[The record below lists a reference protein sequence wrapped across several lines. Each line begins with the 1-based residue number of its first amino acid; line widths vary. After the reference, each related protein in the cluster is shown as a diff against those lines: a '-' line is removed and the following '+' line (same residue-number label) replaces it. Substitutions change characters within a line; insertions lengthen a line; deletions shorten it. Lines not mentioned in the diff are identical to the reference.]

1 MIVRDFM
8 TKNPI
13 YTNPKELI
21 ANVKNMMDREQI
33 TKVPVLDDS
42 GKLIGVITKTDL
54 KKTMPSNATTL
65 DIYELSYL
73 LSKITVEK
81 VMKKQPITIQ
91 KDATIEEAAKIMSEK
106 GISSLI
112 VMDGE
117 VLSGILTK
125 TDLFRAV
132 VDMFGFKYDGV
143 RAEVEVSDNPG
154 ELAKISKA
162 IADQNGKIVSVITA
176 DGSDVSKRII
186 TLKIIGISKETVEEI
201 LKTLGADIKDL
212 R

>member
-8 TKNPI
+8 TKNPV

-21 ANVKNMMDREQI
+21 STVKNTMDREKI
-33 TKVPVLDDS
+33 SKMPVLDDA
-42 GKLIGVITKTDL
+42 GMLIGVITKTDL
-54 KKTMPSNATTL
+54 KKTMPSDATTL

-73 LSKITVEK
+73 ISKMTVEK
-81 VMKKQPITIQ
+81 VMKKNPITIQ
-91 KDATIEEAAKIMSEK
+91 KDATIEEAAKLMAEK
-106 GISSLI
+106 GISSVI
-112 VMDGE
+112 VMDGD
-117 VLSGILTK
+117 VLAGILTK
-125 TDLFRAV
+125 SDLFKAV

-143 RAEVEVSDNPG
+143 RASLEVSDNCG

-162 IADQNGKIVSVITA
+162 IADKQGKIVSFITA

-186 TLKIIGISKETVEEI
+186 TFKIIGLKKAEVEEI
-201 LKTLGADIKDL
+201 LKPLGVEIKDI

>member
-21 ANVKNMMDREQI
+21 SNVKSTMDREQI

-81 VMKKQPITIQ
+81 VMKTHPITIQ

-125 TDLFRAV
+125 TDLFKAV
-132 VDMFGFKYDGV
+132 VDMFGFRYEGV
-143 RAEVEVSDNPG
+143 RAEVEANDNPG

-162 IADQNGKIVSVITA
+162 IADKNGKIVSVITA

-201 LKTLGADIKDL
+201 LKSLSADIKDI

>member
-21 ANVKNMMDREQI
+21 SNVKSTMDREKI
-33 TKVPVLDDS
+33 TKVPVLDES

-73 LSKITVEK
+73 LSKMTVEK
-81 VMKKQPITIQ
+81 VMKKSPITIQ
-91 KDATIEEAAKIMSEK
+91 KEATIEEAARLMAEK

-117 VLSGILTK
+117 VLAGILTK
-125 TDLFRAV
+125 TDLFKAM

-143 RAEVEVSDNPG
+143 RASIEANDNPG
-154 ELAKISKA
+154 ELAKISKV
-162 IADQNGKIVSVITA
+162 IADAGGKIVSVITA

-186 TLKIIGISKETVEEI
+186 TLKLIGLKKEKVEEI
-201 LKTLGADIKDL
+201 LKELGADIKDL

>member
-21 ANVKNMMDREQI
+21 SNVKSTMDREQI

-81 VMKKQPITIQ
+81 VMKTHPITIQ

-125 TDLFRAV
+125 TDLFKAV
-132 VDMFGFKYDGV
+132 VDMFGFRYEGV
-143 RAEVEVSDNPG
+143 RAEVEANDNPG

-176 DGSDVSKRII
+176 DGSDVSKRLI
-186 TLKIIGISKETVEEI
+186 TIKIIGLAKEKVHEI
-201 LKTLGADIKDL
+201 LDNLGANLKDL

>member
-132 VDMFGFKYDGV
+132 VDMFGFRYEGV
-143 RAEVEVSDNPG
+143 RAEVEASDNPG

-176 DGSDVSKRII
+176 DGSDVSKRLI
-186 TLKIIGISKETVEEI
+186 TIKIIGLAKEKVREI
-201 LKTLGADIKDL
+201 LDNLGANLKDL

>member
-132 VDMFGFKYDGV
+132 VDMFGFRYEGV

-162 IADQNGKIVSVITA
+162 IADAQGKIVSVITA

>member
-21 ANVKNMMDREQI
+21 ANVKSTMDREQI

-125 TDLFRAV
+125 TDLFKAV
-132 VDMFGFKYDGV
+132 VDMFGFRYEGV
-143 RAEVEVSDNPG
+143 RAEVEANDNPG

-162 IADQNGKIVSVITA
+162 IADKNGKIVSVITA

-186 TLKIIGISKETVEEI
+186 TLKIIGISKETVGEI

>member
-21 ANVKNMMDREQI
+21 SNVKSTMDREQI
-33 TKVPVLDDS
+33 TKVPVLDEA

-73 LSKITVEK
+73 LSKMTVEK
-81 VMKKQPITIQ
+81 VMKKSPITIQ
-91 KDATIEEAAKIMSEK
+91 KDATIEEAARLMAEK

-125 TDLFRAV
+125 SDLFRAV
-132 VDMFGFKYDGV
+132 VDMFGLRYDGV
-143 RAEVEVSDNPG
+143 RASVEVCDNPG
-154 ELAKISKA
+154 ELAIISKA
-162 IADQNGKIVSVITA
+162 IADKNGKIVSVITA
-176 DGSDVSKRII
+176 DGSDVTKRIL

-201 LKTLGADIKDL
+201 LKELNADIKDI

>member
-81 VMKKQPITIQ
+81 VMKTHPITIQ

-132 VDMFGFKYDGV
+132 VDMFGFRYEGV
-143 RAEVEVSDNPG
+143 RAEVEANDNPG

-162 IADQNGKIVSVITA
+162 IADAQGKIVSVITA

-186 TLKIIGISKETVEEI
+186 TLKIIGISRETVEEI

>member
-21 ANVKNMMDREQI
+21 SNVKTTMDREQI

-81 VMKKQPITIQ
+81 VMKTHPITIQ

-117 VLSGILTK
+117 VLAGILTK

-132 VDMFGFKYDGV
+132 VDMFGFRYEGV
-143 RAEVEVSDNPG
+143 RAEIELNDNPG

-162 IADQNGKIVSVITA
+162 IGDQNGKIVSVITA
-176 DGSDVSKRII
+176 DGSDVSKRLVTI
-186 TLKIIGISKETVEEI
+186 KIIGLNKDSVQKI
-201 LKTLGADIKDL
+201 LSGLSCEIKDL

>member
-125 TDLFRAV
+125 TDLFKAV
-132 VDMFGFKYDGV
+132 VDMFGFRYEGV
-143 RAEVEVSDNPG
+143 RAEVEASDNPG

-162 IADQNGKIVSVITA
+162 IADAQGKIVSVITA

>member
-21 ANVKNMMDREQI
+21 SNVKSTMDREQI

-132 VDMFGFKYDGV
+132 VDMFGFRYEGV

-162 IADQNGKIVSVITA
+162 IADKNGKIVSVITA

>member
-132 VDMFGFKYDGV
+132 VDMFGFRYEGV

-162 IADQNGKIVSVITA
+162 IADAQGKIVSVITA

-186 TLKIIGISKETVEEI
+186 TLKIIGISKEIVEEI

>member
-1 MIVRDFM
+1 M

-21 ANVKNMMDREQI
+21 SNVKSTMDREQI

-81 VMKKQPITIQ
+81 VMKTHPITIQ

-125 TDLFRAV
+125 TDLFKAV
-132 VDMFGFKYDGV
+132 VDMFGFRYEGV
-143 RAEVEVSDNPG
+143 RAEVEANDNPG

-162 IADQNGKIVSVITA
+162 IADKNGKIVSVITA

-201 LKTLGADIKDL
+201 LKSLSADIKDI